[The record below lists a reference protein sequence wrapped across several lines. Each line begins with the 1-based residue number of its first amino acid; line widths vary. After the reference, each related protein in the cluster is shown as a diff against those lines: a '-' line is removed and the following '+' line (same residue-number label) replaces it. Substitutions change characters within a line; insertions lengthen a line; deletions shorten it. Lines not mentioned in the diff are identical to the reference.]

1 MECTIDKT
9 LKYVLFLTR
18 RFDENDV
25 ESAILAILLELGF
38 STQSDGFYYL
48 RAAILLKYRNQNQ
61 RIVKMLYPA
70 VGKGYDPAVG
80 SLQVEQ
86 AIRSA
91 ISAAWDTRDEE
102 EWGCFFP
109 GHKETKKPS
118 NGEFISR
125 IACIL
130 ELWHSCCKEVCY
142 ETK

>member
-1 MECTIDKT
+1 MGCTIEKT
-9 LKYVLFLTR
+9 LKHVLFLTR

-25 ESAILAILLELGF
+25 ESAILVILLELGF

-48 RAAILLKYRNQNQ
+48 REAILLKYRNPSQ
-61 RIVKMLYPA
+61 RFAKVLYPA
-70 VGKGYDPAVG
+70 ISGYHDPGIG
-80 SLQVEQ
+80 SMQIEQ

-91 ISAAWDTRDEE
+91 ISSAWCIRDEE
-102 EWGCFFP
+102 EWSYFFSV
-109 GHKETKKPS
+109 GKGMKKPS

-130 ELWHSCCKEVCY
+130 ELWHRCYKEVCY